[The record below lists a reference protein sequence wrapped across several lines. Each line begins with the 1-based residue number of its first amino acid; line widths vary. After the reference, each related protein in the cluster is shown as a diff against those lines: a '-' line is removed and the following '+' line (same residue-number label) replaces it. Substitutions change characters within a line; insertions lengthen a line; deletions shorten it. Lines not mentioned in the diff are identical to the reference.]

1 MTLAKVIVDIST
13 SAVDK
18 IFDYLIPPEMPLQVG
33 DRVNVPF
40 GNKIIEGYVIEIVS
54 ETDSKYKLKNILAR
68 LDAEPIITAEMLE
81 LMHYMRT
88 AFYLRYVDCLRLFL
102 PSKLRGG
109 KIKELTREYLTVNK
123 DIPIID
129 MLDAVGN
136 RAKSQKKLLENIGD
150 GDFLTN
156 LNADYGVSAVKA
168 LVDKGFLIK
177 TSERVMRKPFN
188 DVLSIQEKT
197 VELTEEQRQAVNIV
211 ENTDKRTILL
221 HGVTGSGKTEVYLTL
236 IDNAIKRGKTAIM
249 LVPEISLTPQMLR
262 IFRSRYGEGVALLHS
277 GLSAGERFDEWQRIY
292 SGDANVVLGARS
304 AIFSPLKNVG
314 IIILDEEH
322 DQSYISDSN
331 PRFNALDVAIWRGEY
346 NNAHVVLGSAT
357 PSLESYNNANS
368 GKYALASMTKRI
380 TDKGLPTISVVDM
393 AREIMDGNAGIFSRE
408 LKTDLVAEVKKG
420 NQVIIFLNRRGFAS
434 FQMCK
439 QCGYVAKCT
448 DCDIALTYHTEDKML
463 KCHYCGKRYKPLTHC
478 PNCGSEHIRYGKAG
492 TEKVVDEVKSLL
504 PDVKVL
510 RLDNDTTR
518 TKTAYHEIL
527 GAFRR
532 GEAQVLVGTQ
542 MVAKGHDFP
551 NVTLVG
557 ILDADMSLYYSSYMS
572 NERTFQ
578 LLTQVSGRAGRA
590 EKQGKVIVHTYTPNH
605 FIFKLIKQ
613 NNYKAFFDKE
623 VNTREISKFPP
634 FTTIVRILVRS
645 EDEMKTV
652 EQTKS
657 IFEGIKSLKQ
667 DYESEFVYCAAM
679 KAPVARIEKLYRY
692 QIIMRILRGK
702 QSEIIDSIYSIV
714 DKSRTNDI
722 SIFIELNPND
732 MR

>member
-1 MTLAKVIVDIST
+1 MTVAKVIVDIST

-18 IFDYLIPPEMPLQVG
+18 IFDYLIPPEMPLQIG

-40 GNKIIEGYVIEIVS
+40 GSKTIEGYVIDIVAQN
-54 ETDSKYKLKNILAR
+54 ESKYKLKYISAR
-68 LDAEPIITAEMLE
+68 LDAEPIITTEMLE

-109 KIKELTREYLTVNK
+109 KIKELTREFVSVNK
-123 DIPIID
+123 AIPID
-129 MLDAVGN
+129 EMLQSVGN
-136 RAKSQKKLLENIGD
+136 RAKSQKKLLENIGE

-156 LNADYGVSAVKA
+156 LNADYGASAVKS
-168 LVDKGFLIK
+168 LIEKGFLLK

-188 DVLSIQEKT
+188 DVKSESEKI
-197 VELTEEQRQAVNIV
+197 VELTEEQNKAVEII

-236 IDNAIKRGKTAIM
+236 IDHAIKQGKTAIM

-262 IFRSRYGEGVALLHS
+262 IFRSRYGESVALLHS

-322 DQSYISDSN
+322 DQSYVSDNN
-331 PRFNALDVAIWRGEY
+331 PRFNAIDVAIWRGDY
-346 NNAHVVLGSAT
+346 NGAHVVLGSAT
-357 PSLESYNNANS
+357 PSLESYNNAS
-368 GKYALASMTKRI
+368 KGKYALASMTKRI

-393 AREIMDGNAGIFSRE
+393 AREIMDGNSGIFSRE
-408 LKTDLVAEVKKG
+408 LKADLVSEINNG

-492 TEKVVDEVKSLL
+492 TEKVVDEVKKLL
-504 PDVKVL
+504 PNVKVL

-532 GEAQVLVGTQ
+532 GDAQVLVGTQ

-590 EKQGKVIVHTYTPNH
+590 EKQGKVIVQTYTPNH

-613 NNYKAFFDKE
+613 NNYKSFFDKE

-634 FTTIVRILVRS
+634 FTTIVRILIRS

-652 EQTKS
+652 EQTKK
-657 IFEGIKSLKQ
+657 IFEGIKALKQ
-667 DYESEFVYCAAM
+667 DFDNEFVYCAAM

-692 QIIMRILRGK
+692 QIIIRLLRDK
-702 QSEIIDSIYSIV
+702 QDVIIDAIYSIV
-714 DKSRTNDI
+714 DKSQSNDI
-722 SIFIELNPND
+722 SVFVELNPND

>member
-1 MTLAKVIVDIST
+1 MTVAKVIVDIST

-18 IFDYLIPPEMPLQVG
+18 IFDYLIPPDMPLQIG

-40 GNKIIEGYVIEIVS
+40 GSKTIEGYVIDIATQDE
-54 ETDSKYKLKNILAR
+54 SKYKLKYISAR
-68 LDAEPIITAEMLE
+68 LDAEPIITTEMLE
-81 LMHYMRT
+81 LMHFMRT

-109 KIKELTREYLTVNK
+109 KIKELTREFVSVNK
-123 DIPIID
+123 AIPID
-129 MLDAVGN
+129 EMLQSVGN
-136 RAKSQKKLLENIGD
+136 RAKSQKKLLENIGE

-156 LNADYGVSAVKA
+156 LNADYGASAVKS
-168 LVDKGFLIK
+168 LIEKGFLLK

-188 DVLSIQEKT
+188 DVKSESEKS
-197 VELTEEQRQAVNIV
+197 VELTEEQKKAVEII

-236 IDNAIKRGKTAIM
+236 IDHAVKQGKTAIM

-262 IFRSRYGEGVALLHS
+262 IFRSRYGESVALLHS

-322 DQSYISDSN
+322 DQSYVSDNN
-331 PRFNALDVAIWRGEY
+331 PRFNAIDVAIWRGDY
-346 NNAHVVLGSAT
+346 NGAHVVLGSAT
-357 PSLESYNNANS
+357 PSLESYNNAS
-368 GKYALASMTKRI
+368 KGKYALASMTKRI

-393 AREIMDGNAGIFSRE
+393 AREIMDGNSGTFSRE
-408 LKTDLVAEVKKG
+408 LKADLVSEINNG

-492 TEKVVDEVKSLL
+492 TEKVVDEVKKLL
-504 PDVKVL
+504 PNVKVL

-532 GEAQVLVGTQ
+532 GDAQVLVGTQ

-590 EKQGKVIVHTYTPNH
+590 EKQGKVIVQTYTPNH

-613 NNYKAFFDKE
+613 NNYKSFFDKE

-652 EQTKS
+652 EQTKK
-657 IFEGIKSLKQ
+657 IFEGIKALKQ
-667 DYESEFVYCAAM
+667 DFDNEFVYCAAM

-692 QIIMRILRGK
+692 QIIIRLLRDK
-702 QSEIIDSIYSIV
+702 QDVIIDAIYSIV
-714 DKSRTNDI
+714 DKSQSNDI
-722 SIFIELNPND
+722 SVFVELNPND

>member
-40 GNKIIEGYVIEIVS
+40 GNKIIEGYVIEIAD

-109 KIKELTREYLTVNK
+109 KIKELTREYLMLNK

-129 MLDAVGN
+129 MLEAVGN
-136 RAKSQKKLLENIGD
+136 RAKSQRKLLENIGD

-177 TSERVMRKPFN
+177 ISERVMRKPFN
-188 DVLSIQEKT
+188 DVLSTKEKT
-197 VELTEEQRQAVNIV
+197 VELTEEQKQAVNIV

-322 DQSYISDSN
+322 DQSYVSDSN

-408 LKTDLVAEVKKG
+408 LKTDIVAEVKKG

-532 GEAQVLVGTQ
+532 GEAHVLVGTQ

-590 EKQGKVIVHTYTPNH
+590 EKQGKVIVQTYTPNH

-613 NNYKAFFDKE
+613 NNYKMFFDKE

-645 EDEMKTV
+645 KDEMKTV

-657 IFEGIKSLKQ
+657 IYEGIKLLKQ
-667 DYESEFVYCAAM
+667 NYESEFVYCAAM

-722 SIFIELNPND
+722 SVFIELNPND

>member
-18 IFDYLIPPEMPLQVG
+18 IFDYLIPPDMPLQVG

-123 DIPIID
+123 DISILE

-136 RAKSQKKLLENIGD
+136 RAKSQRKLLENIGD

-188 DVLSIQEKT
+188 DVLSSQEKN

-262 IFRSRYGEGVALLHS
+262 IFRSRYCEGVALLHS

-322 DQSYISDSN
+322 DQSYVSDSN

-408 LKTDLVAEVKKG
+408 LKTDIVAEVKKG

-590 EKQGKVIVHTYTPNH
+590 EKQGKVIVQTYTPNH

-613 NNYKAFFDKE
+613 NNYKMFFDKE

-657 IFEGIKSLKQ
+657 IYEGIKLLKQ

-722 SIFIELNPND
+722 SVFIELNPND

>member
-1 MTLAKVIVDIST
+1 MTVAKVIVDIST

-18 IFDYLIPPEMPLQVG
+18 IFDYLIPPEMPLQIG

-40 GNKIIEGYVIEIVS
+40 GSKTIEGYVIDIVTQN
-54 ETDSKYKLKNILAR
+54 ESKYKLKYISAR
-68 LDAEPIITAEMLE
+68 LDAEPIITTEMLE

-109 KIKELTREYLTVNK
+109 KIKELTREFVSVNK
-123 DIPIID
+123 AIPIEE
-129 MLDAVGN
+129 MLQSVGN
-136 RAKSQKKLLENIGD
+136 RAKSQKKLLENIGE

-156 LNADYGVSAVKA
+156 LNADYGASAVKS
-168 LVDKGFLIK
+168 LIEKGFLIK

-188 DVLSIQEKT
+188 DVKSESEKT
-197 VELTEEQRQAVNIV
+197 VELTEEQNKAVEII
-211 ENTDKRTILL
+211 ENTDKRTVLL

-236 IDNAIKRGKTAIM
+236 IDHAIKQGKTAIM

-304 AIFSPLKNVG
+304 AIFSPLKNIG

-322 DQSYISDSN
+322 DQSYVSDNN
-331 PRFNALDVAIWRGEY
+331 PRFNAIDVAIWRGDH
-346 NNAHVVLGSAT
+346 NGAHVVLGSAT
-357 PSLESYNNANS
+357 PSLESYNNAS
-368 GKYALASMTKRI
+368 KGKYALASMTKRI

-408 LKTDLVAEVKKG
+408 LKADLVSEINNG

-492 TEKVVDEVKSLL
+492 TEKVVDEVKKLL
-504 PDVKVL
+504 PNVKVL

-532 GEAQVLVGTQ
+532 GDAQVLVGTQ

-590 EKQGKVIVHTYTPNH
+590 EKQGKVIVQTYTPNH

-613 NNYKAFFDKE
+613 NNYKSFFDKE

-652 EQTKS
+652 EQTKK
-657 IFEGIKSLKQ
+657 IFEGIKALKQ
-667 DYESEFVYCAAM
+667 DFDNEFVYCAAM

-692 QIIMRILRGK
+692 QIIIRLLRDK
-702 QSEIIDSIYSIV
+702 QDVIIDAIYSIV
-714 DKSRTNDI
+714 DKSQSNDI
-722 SIFIELNPND
+722 SVFVELNPND

>member
-1 MTLAKVIVDIST
+1 MTVAKVIVDIST

-18 IFDYLIPPEMPLQVG
+18 IFDYLIPPDMPLQIG

-40 GNKIIEGYVIEIVS
+40 GSKTIEGYVIDIVAQN
-54 ETDSKYKLKNILAR
+54 ESKYKLKYISAR
-68 LDAEPIITAEMLE
+68 LDAEPIITTEMLE

-109 KIKELTREYLTVNK
+109 KIKELTREFVSVNK
-123 DIPIID
+123 AIPID
-129 MLDAVGN
+129 EMLQSVGN
-136 RAKSQKKLLENIGD
+136 RAKSQKKLLENIGE

-156 LNADYGVSAVKA
+156 LNADYGASAVKS
-168 LVDKGFLIK
+168 LIEKGFLIK

-188 DVLSIQEKT
+188 DVKSESEKI
-197 VELTEEQRQAVNIV
+197 VELTEEQNKAVEII
-211 ENTDKRTILL
+211 ENTDKRAILL

-236 IDNAIKRGKTAIM
+236 IDHAIKQGKTAIM

-322 DQSYISDSN
+322 DQSYVSDNN
-331 PRFNALDVAIWRGEY
+331 PRFNAIDVAIWRGDY
-346 NNAHVVLGSAT
+346 NGAHVVLGSAT
-357 PSLESYNNANS
+357 PSLESYNNAS
-368 GKYALASMTKRI
+368 KGKYALASMTKRI

-408 LKTDLVAEVKKG
+408 LKADLVSEINNG

-492 TEKVVDEVKSLL
+492 TEKVVDEVKKLL
-504 PDVKVL
+504 PNVKVL

-590 EKQGKVIVHTYTPNH
+590 EKQGKVIVQTYTPNH

-613 NNYKAFFDKE
+613 NNYKSFFDKE

-634 FTTIVRILVRS
+634 FTTIVRILIRS

-652 EQTKS
+652 EQTKK
-657 IFEGIKSLKQ
+657 IFEGIKAVKQ
-667 DYESEFVYCAAM
+667 DFDNEFVYCAAM

-692 QIIMRILRGK
+692 QIIIRLLRDK
-702 QSEIIDSIYSIV
+702 QDVIIDAIYSIV
-714 DKSRTNDI
+714 DKSQSNDI
-722 SIFIELNPND
+722 SVFVELNPND

>member
-1 MTLAKVIVDIST
+1 MTIAKVIVDIST

-18 IFDYLIPPEMPLQVG
+18 IFDYLIPPEMPLLIG

-40 GNKIIEGYVIEIVS
+40 GSKTIEGYVIDIVAQN
-54 ETDSKYKLKNILAR
+54 ESKYQLKYISER
-68 LDAEPIITAEMLE
+68 LDAEPIITTEMLE

-109 KIKELTREYLTVNK
+109 KIKELTREYLSVNK
-123 DIPIID
+123 AIPIEE
-129 MLDAVGN
+129 MLQSVGN
-136 RAKSQKKLLENIGD
+136 RAKSQKKLLENIGE

-156 LNADYGVSAVKA
+156 LNADYGTSAVKS
-168 LVDKGFLIK
+168 LVEKGFLIK

-188 DVLSIQEKT
+188 DVKSVSEKV
-197 VELTEEQRQAVNIV
+197 VELTEEQKKAVEII
-211 ENTDKRTILL
+211 ENTDKRTVLL

-236 IDNAIKRGKTAIM
+236 IDHAIKQGKTAIM

-314 IIILDEEH
+314 TIILDEEH
-322 DQSYISDSN
+322 DQSYVSDSN
-331 PRFNALDVAIWRGEY
+331 PRFNAIDVAIWRGEY
-346 NNAHVVLGSAT
+346 NGAHVVLGSAT
-357 PSLESYNNANS
+357 PSLESYNNAS
-368 GKYALASMTKRI
+368 KGKYALASMTKRI

-393 AREIMDGNAGIFSRE
+393 AREIMDGNSGIFSRE
-408 LKTDLVAEVKKG
+408 LKADLVSEVKSG

-492 TEKVVDEVKSLL
+492 TEKVVDEVIKLL
-504 PDVKVL
+504 PNVKVL

-590 EKQGKVIVHTYTPNH
+590 EKQGKVIVQTFTPNH

-613 NNYKAFFDKE
+613 NNYKSFFDKE

-652 EQTKS
+652 EQTKK
-657 IFEGIKSLKQ
+657 IFEGIKALQ
-667 DYESEFVYCAAM
+667 QEYADEFVYCGAM

-692 QIIMRILRGK
+692 QIIIRLLRDK
-702 QSEIIDSIYSIV
+702 QNAIIDAVYSIV
-714 DKSRTNDI
+714 DKSQTNDT
-722 SIFIELNPND
+722 SVFVELNPND

>member
-1 MTLAKVIVDIST
+1 MTVAKVIVDIST

-18 IFDYLIPPEMPLQVG
+18 IFDYLIPPDMPLQIG

-40 GNKIIEGYVIEIVS
+40 GNKTIEGYVIDIASQDE
-54 ETDSKYKLKNILAR
+54 SKYKLKYISER
-68 LDAEPIITAEMLE
+68 LDAEPIIISEMLE

-109 KIKELTREYLTVNK
+109 KIKELTREYLSLNVT
-123 DIPIID
+123 IPIEE
-129 MLDAVGN
+129 MLQAVGN
-136 RAKSQKKLLENIGD
+136 RAKSQKKLLENIGE
-150 GDFLTN
+150 GEFLAN
-156 LNADYGVSAVKA
+156 LNADYGVSAVKS
-168 LVDKGFLIK
+168 LVEKGFLIK

-188 DVLSIQEKT
+188 DVRATQEKT
-197 VELTEEQRQAVNIV
+197 VELTEEQKKAVEII

-236 IDNAIKRGKTAIM
+236 IDHAIKQGKTAIM

-322 DQSYISDSN
+322 DQSYVSDSN
-331 PRFNALDVAIWRGEY
+331 PRFNAIDVAIWRGEY
-346 NNAHVVLGSAT
+346 NGAHVVLGSAT
-357 PSLESYNNANS
+357 PSLESYNNAS
-368 GKYALASMTKRI
+368 KGMYALASMTKRI
-380 TDKGLPTISVVDM
+380 TDKGLPDISVVDM
-393 AREIMDGNAGIFSRE
+393 AREIMDGNSGIFSRE
-408 LKTDLVAEVKKG
+408 LKNDIVSEVENG

-492 TEKVVDEVKSLL
+492 TEKVVDEVKKLL
-504 PDVKVL
+504 PNVKVL

-590 EKQGKVIVHTYTPNH
+590 EKQGKVIVQTFTPNH

-613 NNYKAFFDKE
+613 NNYKSFFDKE

-652 EQTKS
+652 EQTKK
-657 IFEGIKSLKQ
+657 IFEGIKALQHEFADK
-667 DYESEFVYCAAM
+667 FVYCGAM

-692 QIIMRILRGK
+692 QIIIRLLREK
-702 QSEIIDSIYSIV
+702 QDTIIDEVYSIV
-714 DKSRTNDI
+714 DKSQSNDI
-722 SIFIELNPND
+722 SVFIELNPND

>member
-1 MTLAKVIVDIST
+1 MTVAKVIVDIST

-18 IFDYLIPPEMPLQVG
+18 IFDYLIPPDMPLQIG

-40 GNKIIEGYVIEIVS
+40 GSKTIEGYVIDIVAQN
-54 ETDSKYKLKNILAR
+54 ESKYKLKYISAR
-68 LDAEPIITAEMLE
+68 LDAEPIITTEMLE

-109 KIKELTREYLTVNK
+109 KIKELTREFVSVNK
-123 DIPIID
+123 AIPID
-129 MLDAVGN
+129 EMLQSIGN
-136 RAKSQKKLLENIGD
+136 RAKSQKKLLENIGE

-156 LNADYGVSAVKA
+156 LNADYGASAVKS
-168 LVDKGFLIK
+168 LIEKGFLIK

-188 DVLSIQEKT
+188 DVKSESEKS
-197 VELTEEQRQAVNIV
+197 VELTEEQKKAVEII

-236 IDNAIKRGKTAIM
+236 IDHAVKQGKTAIM

-262 IFRSRYGEGVALLHS
+262 IFRSRYGESVALLHS

-292 SGDANVVLGARS
+292 SSDANVVLGARS

-322 DQSYISDSN
+322 DQSYVSDNN
-331 PRFNALDVAIWRGEY
+331 PRFNAIDVAIWRGDY
-346 NNAHVVLGSAT
+346 NGAHVVLGSAT
-357 PSLESYNNANS
+357 PSLESYNNAS
-368 GKYALASMTKRI
+368 KGKYALASMTKRI

-393 AREIMDGNAGIFSRE
+393 AREIMDGNSGTFSRE
-408 LKTDLVAEVKKG
+408 LKADLVSEINNG

-492 TEKVVDEVKSLL
+492 TEKVVDEVKKLL
-504 PDVKVL
+504 PNVKVL

-590 EKQGKVIVHTYTPNH
+590 EKQGKVIVQTYTPNH

-613 NNYKAFFDKE
+613 NNYKSFFDKE

-652 EQTKS
+652 EQTKK
-657 IFEGIKSLKQ
+657 IFEGIKALKQ
-667 DYESEFVYCAAM
+667 DFDNEFVYCAAM

-692 QIIMRILRGK
+692 QIIIRLLRDK
-702 QSEIIDSIYSIV
+702 QDVIIDAIYSIV
-714 DKSRTNDI
+714 DKSQSNDI
-722 SIFIELNPND
+722 SVFVELNPND

>member
-1 MTLAKVIVDIST
+1 MTVAKVIVDIST

-18 IFDYLIPPEMPLQVG
+18 IFDYLIPPDMPLQIG
-33 DRVNVPF
+33 DRVYVPF
-40 GNKIIEGYVIEIVS
+40 GSKTIEGYVIDIVTQN
-54 ETDSKYKLKNILAR
+54 ESKYKLKYISAR
-68 LDAEPIITAEMLE
+68 LDAEPIITTEMLE

-109 KIKELTREYLTVNK
+109 KIKELTREFVSVNK
-123 DIPIID
+123 AIPIEE
-129 MLDAVGN
+129 MLQSVGN
-136 RAKSQKKLLENIGD
+136 RAKSQKKLLENIGE

-156 LNADYGVSAVKA
+156 LNADYGASAVKS
-168 LVDKGFLIK
+168 LIEKGFLLK

-188 DVLSIQEKT
+188 DVKSESEKT
-197 VELTEEQRQAVNIV
+197 VELTEEQKKAVEII
-211 ENTDKRTILL
+211 ENTDKRTVLL

-236 IDNAIKRGKTAIM
+236 IDHAIKQGKTAIM

-304 AIFSPLKNVG
+304 AIFSPLKNIG

-322 DQSYISDSN
+322 DQSYVSDNN
-331 PRFNALDVAIWRGEY
+331 PRFNAIDVAIWRGDY
-346 NNAHVVLGSAT
+346 NDAHVVLGSAT
-357 PSLESYNNANS
+357 PSLESYNNAS
-368 GKYALASMTKRI
+368 KGKYALASMTKRI

-393 AREIMDGNAGIFSRE
+393 AREIMDGNSGTFSRE
-408 LKTDLVAEVKKG
+408 LKADLVSEINNG

-492 TEKVVDEVKSLL
+492 TEKVVDEVKNLL
-504 PDVKVL
+504 PNVKVL

-532 GEAQVLVGTQ
+532 GDAQVLVGTQ

-590 EKQGKVIVHTYTPNH
+590 EKQGKVIVQTYTPNH

-613 NNYKAFFDKE
+613 NNYKSFFDKE

-652 EQTKS
+652 EQTKK
-657 IFEGIKSLKQ
+657 IFEGIKALKQ
-667 DYESEFVYCAAM
+667 DFDNEFVYCAAM

-692 QIIMRILRGK
+692 QIIIRLLRDK
-702 QSEIIDSIYSIV
+702 QDVIIDAIYSIV
-714 DKSRTNDI
+714 DKSQSNDI
-722 SIFIELNPND
+722 SVFVELNPND

>member
-1 MTLAKVIVDIST
+1 MTVAKVIVDIST

-18 IFDYLIPPEMPLQVG
+18 IFDYLIPPEMPLQIG

-40 GNKIIEGYVIEIVS
+40 GSKTIEGYVIDIVTQN
-54 ETDSKYKLKNILAR
+54 ESKYKLKYISAR
-68 LDAEPIITAEMLE
+68 LDAEPIITTEMLE

-109 KIKELTREYLTVNK
+109 KIKELTREFVSVNK
-123 DIPIID
+123 AIPIEE
-129 MLDAVGN
+129 MLQSVGN
-136 RAKSQKKLLENIGD
+136 RAKSQKKLLENIGE

-156 LNADYGVSAVKA
+156 LNADYGASAVKS
-168 LVDKGFLIK
+168 LIEKGFLIK

-188 DVLSIQEKT
+188 DVKSESEKT
-197 VELTEEQRQAVNIV
+197 VELTEEQKKAVEII
-211 ENTDKRTILL
+211 ENTDKRTVLL

-236 IDNAIKRGKTAIM
+236 IDHAIKQGKTAIM

-304 AIFSPLKNVG
+304 AIFSPLKNIG

-322 DQSYISDSN
+322 DQSYVSDNN
-331 PRFNALDVAIWRGEY
+331 PRFNAIDVAIWRGDH
-346 NNAHVVLGSAT
+346 NDAHVVLGSAT
-357 PSLESYNNANS
+357 PSLESYNNAS
-368 GKYALASMTKRI
+368 KGKYALASMTKRI

-408 LKTDLVAEVKKG
+408 LKADLVSEINNG

-492 TEKVVDEVKSLL
+492 TEKVVDEVKKLL
-504 PDVKVL
+504 PNVKVL

-532 GEAQVLVGTQ
+532 GDAQVLVGTQ

-590 EKQGKVIVHTYTPNH
+590 EKQGKVIVQTYTPNH

-613 NNYKAFFDKE
+613 NNYKSFFDKE

-652 EQTKS
+652 EQTKK
-657 IFEGIKSLKQ
+657 IFEGIKALKQ
-667 DYESEFVYCAAM
+667 DFDNEFVYCAAM

-692 QIIMRILRGK
+692 QIIIRLLRDK
-702 QSEIIDSIYSIV
+702 QDVIIDAIYSIV
-714 DKSRTNDI
+714 DKSQSNDI
-722 SIFIELNPND
+722 SVFVELNPND

>member
-1 MTLAKVIVDIST
+1 MTVAKVIVDIST

-18 IFDYLIPPEMPLQVG
+18 IFDYLIPHDMPLQIG

-40 GNKIIEGYVIEIVS
+40 GSKIIEGYVIDIATQDE
-54 ETDSKYKLKNILAR
+54 SKYKLKYISAR
-68 LDAEPIITAEMLE
+68 LDAEPIITTEMLE

-109 KIKELTREYLTVNK
+109 KIKELTREFVSVNK
-123 DIPIID
+123 AIPID
-129 MLDAVGN
+129 EMLQSVGN

-156 LNADYGVSAVKA
+156 LNADYGASAVKS
-168 LVDKGFLIK
+168 LIEKGFLLK

-188 DVLSIQEKT
+188 DIKSESEKS
-197 VELTEEQRQAVNIV
+197 VELTEEQKKAVEII

-236 IDNAIKRGKTAIM
+236 IDHAVKQGKTAIM

-262 IFRSRYGEGVALLHS
+262 IFRSRYGESVALLHS

-322 DQSYISDSN
+322 DQSYVSDNN
-331 PRFNALDVAIWRGEY
+331 PRFNAIDVAIWRGEY
-346 NNAHVVLGSAT
+346 NGAHVVLGSAT
-357 PSLESYNNANS
+357 PSLESYNNAS
-368 GKYALASMTKRI
+368 KGKYALASMTKRI

-393 AREIMDGNAGIFSRE
+393 AREIMDGNSGTFSRE
-408 LKTDLVAEVKKG
+408 LKADLVSEINNG

-492 TEKVVDEVKSLL
+492 TEKVVDEVKKLL
-504 PDVKVL
+504 PNVKVL

-532 GEAQVLVGTQ
+532 GDAQVLVGTQ

-590 EKQGKVIVHTYTPNH
+590 EKQGKVIVQTYTPNH

-613 NNYKAFFDKE
+613 NNYKSFFDKE

-652 EQTKS
+652 EQTKK
-657 IFEGIKSLKQ
+657 IFEGIKALKQ
-667 DYESEFVYCAAM
+667 DFDNEFVYCAAM

-692 QIIMRILRGK
+692 QIIIRLLRDK
-702 QSEIIDSIYSIV
+702 QDVIIDAIYSIV
-714 DKSRTNDI
+714 DKSQSNDI
-722 SIFIELNPND
+722 SVFVELNPND

>member
-1 MTLAKVIVDIST
+1 MTVAKVIVDIST

-18 IFDYLIPPEMPLQVG
+18 IFDYLIPPDMPLQLG

-40 GNKIIEGYVIEIVS
+40 GNKIIEGYVIGIAS
-54 ETDSKYKLKNILAR
+54 EDESKYKLKNIIAR

-123 DIPIID
+123 AIPIAE

-150 GDFLTN
+150 GDFLAN
-156 LNADYGVSAVKA
+156 LNADYGASAVKA

-188 DVLSIQEKT
+188 DVLSTQVNT
-197 VELTEEQRQAVNIV
+197 VELTEEQRQAVDII

-236 IDNAIKRGKTAIM
+236 IDNAIRRGKTAIM

-357 PSLESYNNANS
+357 PSLESYNNANK

-408 LKTDLVAEVKKG
+408 LKTDLVNEVKKG

-492 TEKVVDEVKSLL
+492 TEKVVDEVKKLL

-532 GEAQVLVGTQ
+532 GDAQVLVGTQ

-590 EKQGKVIVHTYTPNH
+590 EKQGKVIVQTYTPNH

-613 NNYKAFFDKE
+613 NNYKMFFDKE

-652 EQTKS
+652 EQTKA

-667 DYESEFVYCAAM
+667 EYESEFVNCAAM

-692 QIIMRILRGK
+692 QIIMRILRDK
-702 QSEIIDSIYSIV
+702 QGEIIDSIYSIV
-714 DKSRTNDI
+714 DKVRANEI
-722 SIFIELNPND
+722 SVFIELNPND

>member
-40 GNKIIEGYVIEIVS
+40 GNKIIEGYVIEIAD

-68 LDAEPIITAEMLE
+68 LDAEPIITTEMLE

-123 DIPIID
+123 DISILE

-136 RAKSQKKLLENIGD
+136 RAKSQRKLLENIGD

-188 DVLSIQEKT
+188 DVLSTKEKT
-197 VELTEEQRQAVNIV
+197 VELTEEQNQAVNIV

-322 DQSYISDSN
+322 DQSYVSDSN

-408 LKTDLVAEVKKG
+408 LKTDIVAEVKKG

-532 GEAQVLVGTQ
+532 GEAHVLVGTQ

-590 EKQGKVIVHTYTPNH
+590 EKQGKVIVQTYTPNH

>member
-1 MTLAKVIVDIST
+1 MTVAKVIVDIST

-18 IFDYLIPPEMPLQVG
+18 IFDYLIPPDMPLQVG

-40 GNKIIEGYVIEIVS
+40 GNKIIEGYVIEIAS
-54 ETDSKYKLKNILAR
+54 QIDSKYKLKNILAR

-123 DIPIID
+123 DIPITD

-188 DVLSIQEKT
+188 NVLASKEKI
-197 VELTEEQRQAVNIV
+197 VELTEEQRQAVDII

-236 IDNAIKRGKTAIM
+236 IDNAIMRGKTAIM

-322 DQSYISDSN
+322 DQSYVSDSN

-408 LKTDLVAEVKKG
+408 LKTDIVTEVKKG
-420 NQVIIFLNRRGFAS
+420 NQVIIFLNRRGYAS

-590 EKQGKVIVHTYTPNH
+590 EKQGKVIVQTYTPNH

-613 NNYKAFFDKE
+613 NNYKVFFGKE

-652 EQTKS
+652 GQTKS
-657 IFEGIKSLKQ
+657 IFQGIKSLKQ

-692 QIIMRILRGK
+692 QIIMRILRDK

-714 DKSRTNDI
+714 DNSRTNDT
-722 SIFIELNPND
+722 SVFIELNPND

>member
-1 MTLAKVIVDIST
+1 MTVAKVIVDIST

-18 IFDYLIPPEMPLQVG
+18 IFDYLIPPDMPLQIG

-40 GNKIIEGYVIEIVS
+40 GSKTIEGYVIDIVTQN
-54 ETDSKYKLKNILAR
+54 ESKYKLKYISAR
-68 LDAEPIITAEMLE
+68 LDAEPIITTEMLE

-109 KIKELTREYLTVNK
+109 KIKELTREFVSVNK
-123 DIPIID
+123 AIPID
-129 MLDAVGN
+129 EMLQSVGN
-136 RAKSQKKLLENIGD
+136 RAKSQKKLLENIGE

-156 LNADYGVSAVKA
+156 LNADYGASAVKS
-168 LVDKGFLIK
+168 LIEKGFLIK

-188 DVLSIQEKT
+188 DVKSESEKT
-197 VELTEEQRQAVNIV
+197 VELTEEQNKAVEII
-211 ENTDKRTILL
+211 ENTDKRTVLL

-236 IDNAIKRGKTAIM
+236 IDHAIKQGKTAIM

-262 IFRSRYGEGVALLHS
+262 IFRSRYGESVALLHS

-322 DQSYISDSN
+322 DQSYVSDNN
-331 PRFNALDVAIWRGEY
+331 PRFNAIDVAIWRGDY
-346 NNAHVVLGSAT
+346 NGAHVVLGSAT
-357 PSLESYNNANS
+357 PSLESYNNAS
-368 GKYALASMTKRI
+368 KGKYALASMTKRI

-393 AREIMDGNAGIFSRE
+393 AREIMDGNSGIFSRE
-408 LKTDLVAEVKKG
+408 LKADLVSEINNG

-492 TEKVVDEVKSLL
+492 TEKVVDEVKKLL
-504 PDVKVL
+504 PNVKVL

-532 GEAQVLVGTQ
+532 GDAQVLVGTQ

-590 EKQGKVIVHTYTPNH
+590 EKQGKVIVQTYTPNH

-613 NNYKAFFDKE
+613 NNYKSFFDKE

-652 EQTKS
+652 EQTKK
-657 IFEGIKSLKQ
+657 IFEGIKALKQ
-667 DYESEFVYCAAM
+667 DFDNEFVYCAAM

-692 QIIMRILRGK
+692 QIIIRLLRDK
-702 QSEIIDSIYSIV
+702 QDVIIDAIYSIV
-714 DKSRTNDI
+714 DKSQSNDI
-722 SIFIELNPND
+722 SVFVELNPND

>member
-1 MTLAKVIVDIST
+1 MTIAKVIVDIST

-18 IFDYLIPPEMPLQVG
+18 IFDYLIPPDMPLLIG

-40 GNKIIEGYVIEIVS
+40 GNKTIEGYVIDIVAQN
-54 ETDSKYKLKNILAR
+54 ESKYQLKYISER
-68 LDAEPIITAEMLE
+68 LDAEPIITTEMLE

-109 KIKELTREYLTVNK
+109 KIKELTREYLSVTK
-123 DIPIID
+123 AIPIEE
-129 MLDAVGN
+129 MLQSVGN
-136 RAKSQKKLLENIGD
+136 RAKSQKKLLENIGE

-156 LNADYGVSAVKA
+156 LNADYGTSAVKS
-168 LVDKGFLIK
+168 LVEKGFLIK

-188 DVLSIQEKT
+188 DVKSVSEKV
-197 VELTEEQRQAVNIV
+197 VELTEEQKKAVEII
-211 ENTDKRTILL
+211 ENTDKRTVLL

-236 IDNAIKRGKTAIM
+236 IDHAIKQGKTAIM

-322 DQSYISDSN
+322 DQSYVSDSN
-331 PRFNALDVAIWRGEY
+331 PRFNAIDVAIWRGEY
-346 NNAHVVLGSAT
+346 NGAHVVLGSAT
-357 PSLESYNNANS
+357 PSLESYNNAS
-368 GKYALASMTKRI
+368 KGKYALASMTKRI

-393 AREIMDGNAGIFSRE
+393 AREIMDGNSGIFSRE
-408 LKTDLVAEVKKG
+408 LKADLVSEVKSG

-492 TEKVVDEVKSLL
+492 TEKVVDEVIKLL
-504 PDVKVL
+504 PNVKVL

-590 EKQGKVIVHTYTPNH
+590 EKQGKVIVQTFTPNH
-605 FIFKLIKQ
+605 FIFSLIKQ
-613 NNYKAFFDKE
+613 NNYKSFFDKE

-652 EQTKS
+652 EQTKK
-657 IFEGIKSLKQ
+657 IFEGIKALKQ
-667 DYESEFVYCAAM
+667 DFDNEFVYCAAM

-692 QIIMRILRGK
+692 QIIIRLLRDK
-702 QSEIIDSIYSIV
+702 QDVIIDAIYSIV
-714 DKSRTNDI
+714 DNSQSNDT
-722 SIFIELNPND
+722 SVFVELNPND

>member
-18 IFDYLIPPEMPLQVG
+18 IFDYLIPPDMPLQVG

-123 DIPIID
+123 DISILE

-136 RAKSQKKLLENIGD
+136 RAKSQRKLLENIGD

-188 DVLSIQEKT
+188 DVLSTKEKT
-197 VELTEEQRQAVNIV
+197 VELTEEQNQAVNIV

-322 DQSYISDSN
+322 DQSYVSDSN

-368 GKYALASMTKRI
+368 GKYALVSMTKRI

-408 LKTDLVAEVKKG
+408 LKTDIVAEVKKG

-590 EKQGKVIVHTYTPNH
+590 EKQGKVIVQTYTPNH

-613 NNYKAFFDKE
+613 NNYKMFFDKE

-657 IFEGIKSLKQ
+657 IFEGIKSLKK

-702 QSEIIDSIYSIV
+702 QREIIDSIYSIV

-722 SIFIELNPND
+722 SVFIELNPND

>member
-1 MTLAKVIVDIST
+1 MTVAKVIVDIST

-18 IFDYLIPPEMPLQVG
+18 IFDYLIPPDMPLQVG

-40 GNKIIEGYVIEIVS
+40 GNKIIEGYVIEIAS
-54 ETDSKYKLKNILAR
+54 QIDSKYKLKNILAR
-68 LDAEPIITAEMLE
+68 LDAEPIITTEMLE

-123 DIPIID
+123 DIPITD

-188 DVLSIQEKT
+188 NVLASKEKI
-197 VELTEEQRQAVNIV
+197 VELTEEQRQAVDII

-322 DQSYISDSN
+322 DQSYVSDSN

-408 LKTDLVAEVKKG
+408 LKTDIVTEIKKG
-420 NQVIIFLNRRGFAS
+420 NQVIIFLNRRGYAS

-590 EKQGKVIVHTYTPNH
+590 EKQGKVIVQTYTPNH

-613 NNYKAFFDKE
+613 NNYKVFFEKE

-652 EQTKS
+652 GQTKS
-657 IFEGIKSLKQ
+657 IFQGIKSLKQ

-692 QIIMRILRGK
+692 QIIMRILRDK

-714 DKSRTNDI
+714 DNSRTNDT
-722 SIFIELNPND
+722 SVFIELNPND

>member
-1 MTLAKVIVDIST
+1 MTIAKVIVDIST

-18 IFDYLIPPEMPLQVG
+18 IFDYLIPPEVPLLIG

-40 GNKIIEGYVIEIVS
+40 GNKTIEGYVIDIVAQN
-54 ETDSKYKLKNILAR
+54 ESKYQLKYISER
-68 LDAEPIITAEMLE
+68 LDAEPIITTEMLE

-109 KIKELTREYLTVNK
+109 KIKELTREYLSVNK
-123 DIPIID
+123 AIPIEE
-129 MLDAVGN
+129 MLQSIGN
-136 RAKSQKKLLENIGD
+136 RAKSQKKLLENIGE

-156 LNADYGVSAVKA
+156 LNADYGTSAVKS
-168 LVDKGFLIK
+168 LVEKGFLIK

-188 DVLSIQEKT
+188 DVKSVSEKV
-197 VELTEEQRQAVNIV
+197 VELTEEQKKAVEII
-211 ENTDKRTILL
+211 ENTDKRTVLL

-236 IDNAIKRGKTAIM
+236 IDHAIKQGKTAIM

-322 DQSYISDSN
+322 DQSYVSDSN
-331 PRFNALDVAIWRGEY
+331 PRFNAIDVAIWRGEY
-346 NNAHVVLGSAT
+346 NGAHVVLGSAT
-357 PSLESYNNANS
+357 PSLESYNNAS
-368 GKYALASMTKRI
+368 KGKYALASMTKRI

-393 AREIMDGNAGIFSRE
+393 AREIMDGNSGIFSRE
-408 LKTDLVAEVKKG
+408 LKADLVSEVKSG

-492 TEKVVDEVKSLL
+492 TEKVVDEVIKLL
-504 PDVKVL
+504 PNVKVL

-590 EKQGKVIVHTYTPNH
+590 EKQGKVIVQTFTPNH
-605 FIFKLIKQ
+605 FIFSLIKQ
-613 NNYKAFFDKE
+613 NNYKSFFDKE

-652 EQTKS
+652 EQTKK
-657 IFEGIKSLKQ
+657 IFEGIKALQ
-667 DYESEFVYCAAM
+667 QEYADEFVYCGAM

-692 QIIMRILRGK
+692 QIIIRLLRDK
-702 QSEIIDSIYSIV
+702 QDVIIDAIYSIV
-714 DKSRTNDI
+714 DNSQSNDT
-722 SIFIELNPND
+722 SVFVELNPND

>member
-1 MTLAKVIVDIST
+1 MTVAKVIVDIST

-18 IFDYLIPPEMPLQVG
+18 IFDYLIPPDMPLQVG

-40 GNKIIEGYVIEIVS
+40 GNKIIEGYVIEIASQV
-54 ETDSKYKLKNILAR
+54 DSKYKLKNILAR
-68 LDAEPIITAEMLE
+68 LDAEPIITTEMLE

-123 DIPIID
+123 DIPITD

-136 RAKSQKKLLENIGD
+136 RAKSQKKLLENISD

-188 DVLSIQEKT
+188 DVLSIQEKN
-197 VELTEEQRQAVNIV
+197 VELTEEQRQAVDIV

-262 IFRSRYGEGVALLHS
+262 IFRSRYGDGVALLHS

-322 DQSYISDSN
+322 DQSYVSDSN

-408 LKTDLVAEVKKG
+408 LKTDIVTEVKKG
-420 NQVIIFLNRRGFAS
+420 NQVIIFLNRRGYAS

-590 EKQGKVIVHTYTPNH
+590 EKQGKVIVQTYTPNH

-613 NNYKAFFDKE
+613 NNYKMFFDKE

-722 SIFIELNPND
+722 SVFIELNPND

>member
-18 IFDYLIPPEMPLQVG
+18 IFDYLIPPDMPLQVG

-40 GNKIIEGYVIEIVS
+40 GNKIIEGYVIEIVY

-123 DIPIID
+123 DISILE

-136 RAKSQKKLLENIGD
+136 RAKSQRKLLENIGD

-188 DVLSIQEKT
+188 DVLSTKEKT
-197 VELTEEQRQAVNIV
+197 VELTEEQNQAVNIV

-322 DQSYISDSN
+322 DQSYVSDSN

-408 LKTDLVAEVKKG
+408 LKTDIVAEVKKG

-439 QCGYVAKCT
+439 QCGYVAKCS

-590 EKQGKVIVHTYTPNH
+590 EKQGKVIVQTYTPNH

-613 NNYKAFFDKE
+613 NNYKMFFDKE

-657 IFEGIKSLKQ
+657 IYEGIKLLKQ

-679 KAPVARIEKLYRY
+679 KAPVARIEKQYRY

-722 SIFIELNPND
+722 SVFIELNPND

>member
-1 MTLAKVIVDIST
+1 MTVAKVIVDIST

-18 IFDYLIPPEMPLQVG
+18 IFDYLIPHDMPLQIG

-40 GNKIIEGYVIEIVS
+40 GSKIIEGYVIDIATQDE
-54 ETDSKYKLKNILAR
+54 SKYKLKYISAR
-68 LDAEPIITAEMLE
+68 LDAEPIITTEMLE

-109 KIKELTREYLTVNK
+109 KIKELTREFVLVNK
-123 DIPIID
+123 AIPID
-129 MLDAVGN
+129 EMLQSVGN

-156 LNADYGVSAVKA
+156 LNADYGASAVKS
-168 LVDKGFLIK
+168 LIEKGFLLK

-188 DVLSIQEKT
+188 DVKSESEKS
-197 VELTEEQRQAVNIV
+197 VELTEEQKKAVEII

-236 IDNAIKRGKTAIM
+236 IDHAVKQGKTAIM

-262 IFRSRYGEGVALLHS
+262 IFRSRYGESVALLHS

-322 DQSYISDSN
+322 DQSYVSDNN
-331 PRFNALDVAIWRGEY
+331 PRFNAIDVAIWRGDY
-346 NNAHVVLGSAT
+346 NGAHVVLGSAT
-357 PSLESYNNANS
+357 PSLESYNNAS
-368 GKYALASMTKRI
+368 KGKYALASMTKRI
-380 TDKGLPTISVVDM
+380 TDKGLPNISVVDM
-393 AREIMDGNAGIFSRE
+393 AREIMDGNSGTFSRE
-408 LKTDLVAEVKKG
+408 LKADLVSEINNG

-492 TEKVVDEVKSLL
+492 TEKVVDEVKKLL
-504 PDVKVL
+504 PNVKVL

-532 GEAQVLVGTQ
+532 GDAQVLVGTQ

-590 EKQGKVIVHTYTPNH
+590 EKQGKVIVQTYTPNH

-613 NNYKAFFDKE
+613 NNYKSFFDKE

-652 EQTKS
+652 EQTKK
-657 IFEGIKSLKQ
+657 IFEGIKALKQ
-667 DYESEFVYCAAM
+667 DFDNEFVYCAAM

-692 QIIMRILRGK
+692 QIIIRLLRDK
-702 QSEIIDSIYSIV
+702 QDVIIDAIYSIV
-714 DKSRTNDI
+714 DKSQSNDI
-722 SIFIELNPND
+722 SVFVELNPND

>member
-1 MTLAKVIVDIST
+1 MTIAKVIVDIST

-18 IFDYLIPPEMPLQVG
+18 IFDYLIPPEMTLLIG

-40 GNKIIEGYVIEIVS
+40 GNKTIEGYVIDIVAQN
-54 ETDSKYKLKNILAR
+54 ESKYQLKYISER
-68 LDAEPIITAEMLE
+68 LDAEPIITTEMLE

-109 KIKELTREYLTVNK
+109 KIKELTREYLSVNK
-123 DIPIID
+123 AIPIEE
-129 MLDAVGN
+129 MLQSIGN
-136 RAKSQKKLLENIGD
+136 RAKSQKKLLENIGE

-156 LNADYGVSAVKA
+156 LNADYGTSAVKS
-168 LVDKGFLIK
+168 LVEKGFLIK

-188 DVLSIQEKT
+188 DVKSVSEKV
-197 VELTEEQRQAVNIV
+197 VELTEEQKKAVEII
-211 ENTDKRTILL
+211 ENTDKRTVLL

-236 IDNAIKRGKTAIM
+236 IDHAIKQGKTAIM

-322 DQSYISDSN
+322 DQSYVSDSN
-331 PRFNALDVAIWRGEY
+331 PRFNAIDVAIWRGEY
-346 NNAHVVLGSAT
+346 NGAHVVLGSAT
-357 PSLESYNNANS
+357 PSLESYNNAS
-368 GKYALASMTKRI
+368 KGKYALASMTKRI

-393 AREIMDGNAGIFSRE
+393 AREIMDGNSGIFSRE
-408 LKTDLVAEVKKG
+408 LKADLVSEVKSG

-492 TEKVVDEVKSLL
+492 TEKVVDEVKKLL
-504 PDVKVL
+504 PNVKVL

-590 EKQGKVIVHTYTPNH
+590 EKQGKVIVQTFTPNH
-605 FIFKLIKQ
+605 FIFSLIKQ
-613 NNYKAFFDKE
+613 NNYKSFFDKE

-652 EQTKS
+652 EQTKK
-657 IFEGIKSLKQ
+657 IFEGIKALQ
-667 DYESEFVYCAAM
+667 QEYADEFVYCGAM

-692 QIIMRILRGK
+692 QIIIRLLRDK
-702 QSEIIDSIYSIV
+702 QDVIIDAIYSIV
-714 DKSRTNDI
+714 DNSQSNDT
-722 SIFIELNPND
+722 SVFVELNPND

>member
-18 IFDYLIPPEMPLQVG
+18 IFDYLIPPDMPLQVG

-123 DIPIID
+123 DISILE

-136 RAKSQKKLLENIGD
+136 RAKSQRKLLENIGD

-188 DVLSIQEKT
+188 DVLSSQEKN

-322 DQSYISDSN
+322 DQSYVSDSN

-408 LKTDLVAEVKKG
+408 LKTDIVAEVKKG

-578 LLTQVSGRAGRA
+578 LLIQVSGRAGRA
-590 EKQGKVIVHTYTPNH
+590 EKQGKVIVQTYTPNH

-634 FTTIVRILVRS
+634 FTTIARILVRS

-657 IFEGIKSLKQ
+657 IYEGIKSLKQ

-722 SIFIELNPND
+722 SVFIELNPND

>member
-1 MTLAKVIVDIST
+1 MTVAKVIVDIST

-18 IFDYLIPPEMPLQVG
+18 IFDYLIPPDMPLQIG

-40 GNKIIEGYVIEIVS
+40 GSKIIEGYVIDIATQDE
-54 ETDSKYKLKNILAR
+54 SKYKLKYISAR
-68 LDAEPIITAEMLE
+68 LDAEPIITTEMLE

-109 KIKELTREYLTVNK
+109 RIKELTREFVSVNK
-123 DIPIID
+123 AIPID
-129 MLDAVGN
+129 EMLQSVGN

-156 LNADYGVSAVKA
+156 LNADYGASAVKS
-168 LVDKGFLIK
+168 LIEKGFLLK

-188 DVLSIQEKT
+188 DVKSESEKS
-197 VELTEEQRQAVNIV
+197 VELTEEQKKAVEII

-236 IDNAIKRGKTAIM
+236 IDHAVKQGKTAIM

-262 IFRSRYGEGVALLHS
+262 IFRSRYGESVALLHS

-322 DQSYISDSN
+322 DQSYVSDNN
-331 PRFNALDVAIWRGEY
+331 PRFNAIDVAIWRGEY
-346 NNAHVVLGSAT
+346 NGAHVVLGSAT
-357 PSLESYNNANS
+357 PSLESYNNAS
-368 GKYALASMTKRI
+368 KGKYALASMTKRI

-393 AREIMDGNAGIFSRE
+393 AREIMDGNSGTFSRE
-408 LKTDLVAEVKKG
+408 LKADLVSEINNG

-492 TEKVVDEVKSLL
+492 TEKVVDEVKKLL
-504 PDVKVL
+504 PNVKVL

-532 GEAQVLVGTQ
+532 GDAQVLVGTQ

-590 EKQGKVIVHTYTPNH
+590 EKQGKVIVQTYTPNH

-613 NNYKAFFDKE
+613 NNYKSFFDKE

-652 EQTKS
+652 EQTKK
-657 IFEGIKSLKQ
+657 IFEGIKALKQ
-667 DYESEFVYCAAM
+667 DFDNEFVYCAAM

-692 QIIMRILRGK
+692 QIIIRLLRDK
-702 QSEIIDSIYSIV
+702 QDVIIDAIYSIV
-714 DKSRTNDI
+714 DKSQSNDI
-722 SIFIELNPND
+722 SVFVELNPND

>member
-40 GNKIIEGYVIEIVS
+40 GNKIIEGYVIEIAD

-68 LDAEPIITAEMLE
+68 LDAEPIITTEMLE

-123 DIPIID
+123 DISILE

-136 RAKSQKKLLENIGD
+136 RAKSQRKLLENIGD

-188 DVLSIQEKT
+188 DVLSTKEKT
-197 VELTEEQRQAVNIV
+197 VELTEEQNQAVNIV

-322 DQSYISDSN
+322 DQSYVSDSN

-380 TDKGLPTISVVDM
+380 TDKGLPIISVVDM

-408 LKTDLVAEVKKG
+408 LKTDIVAEVKKG

-590 EKQGKVIVHTYTPNH
+590 EKQGKVIVQTYTPNH

>member
-18 IFDYLIPPEMPLQVG
+18 IFDYLIPPDMPLQVG

-123 DIPIID
+123 DISILE

-136 RAKSQKKLLENIGD
+136 RAKSQRKLLENIGD

-188 DVLSIQEKT
+188 DVLSTKEKT

-322 DQSYISDSN
+322 DQSYVSDSN

-393 AREIMDGNAGIFSRE
+393 AREIMDGNVGIFSRE
-408 LKTDLVAEVKKG
+408 LKTDIVAEVKKG

-590 EKQGKVIVHTYTPNH
+590 EKQGKVIVQTYTPNH

-634 FTTIVRILVRS
+634 FATIVRILVRS

-722 SIFIELNPND
+722 SVFIELNPND

>member
-136 RAKSQKKLLENIGD
+136 RAKSQRKLLENIGD

-188 DVLSIQEKT
+188 DVLSSQEKN

-322 DQSYISDSN
+322 DQSYVSDSN

-408 LKTDLVAEVKKG
+408 LKTDIVAEVKKG

-590 EKQGKVIVHTYTPNH
+590 EKQGKVIVQTYTPNH

>member
-1 MTLAKVIVDIST
+1 MTVAKVIVDIST

-18 IFDYLIPPEMPLQVG
+18 IFDYLIPPDMPLQLG

-40 GNKIIEGYVIEIVS
+40 GNKIIEGYVIGIAS
-54 ETDSKYKLKNILAR
+54 EDESKYKLKNIIAR

-123 DIPIID
+123 AIPIAE

-156 LNADYGVSAVKA
+156 LNADYGASAVKA

-188 DVLSIQEKT
+188 DVISTQVNT
-197 VELTEEQRQAVNIV
+197 VELTEEQRQAVDII

-236 IDNAIKRGKTAIM
+236 IDNAIRRGKTAIM

-277 GLSAGERFDEWQRIY
+277 GLSVGERFDEWQRIY

-322 DQSYISDSN
+322 DQSYVSDSN

-346 NNAHVVLGSAT
+346 NKAHVVLGSAT
-357 PSLESYNNANS
+357 PSLESYNNAS
-368 GKYALASMTKRI
+368 KGKYALASMTKRI

-408 LKTDLVAEVKKG
+408 LKTDIVAEVKKG

-492 TEKVVDEVKSLL
+492 TEKVVDEVKKLL
-504 PDVKVL
+504 PNVKVL

-532 GEAQVLVGTQ
+532 GDAQVLVGTQ

-557 ILDADMSLYYSSYMS
+557 VLDADMSLYYSSYMS

-590 EKQGKVIVHTYTPNH
+590 EKQGKVIVQTFTPNH

-613 NNYKAFFDKE
+613 NNYKMFFDKE

-652 EQTKS
+652 EQTKL

-667 DYESEFVYCAAM
+667 KYESEFVYCAAM

-692 QIIMRILRGK
+692 QIILRIMRDK
-702 QSEIIDSIYSIV
+702 QSEIIDSVYSIV
-714 DKSRTNDI
+714 DTSQTGDI
-722 SIFIELNPND
+722 SVFIELNPSD

>member
-1 MTLAKVIVDIST
+1 MTVAKVIVDIST

-18 IFDYLIPPEMPLQVG
+18 IFDYLIPPDMPLQIG

-40 GNKIIEGYVIEIVS
+40 GSKTIEGYVIDIATQNE
-54 ETDSKYKLKNILAR
+54 SKYQLKYISAR
-68 LDAEPIITAEMLE
+68 LDVEPIITTEMLE

-109 KIKELTREYLTVNK
+109 KIKELTREFVSINK
-123 DIPIID
+123 AIPIEE
-129 MLDAVGN
+129 MLQSVGN
-136 RAKSQKKLLENIGD
+136 RAKSQKKLLENIEE

-156 LNADYGVSAVKA
+156 LNADYGVSAVKS
-168 LVDKGFLIK
+168 LIEKGFLIK

-188 DVLSIQEKT
+188 DVKSTPVKS
-197 VELTEEQRQAVNIV
+197 VELTEEQKKAVEII
-211 ENTDKRTILL
+211 ENTDKRTVLL

-236 IDNAIKRGKTAIM
+236 IDHAIKQGKTAIM

-292 SGDANVVLGARS
+292 SGDASVVLGARS

-322 DQSYISDSN
+322 DQSYVSDSN
-331 PRFNALDVAIWRGEY
+331 PRFNAIDVAIWRGDY
-346 NNAHVVLGSAT
+346 NGAHVVLGSAT
-357 PSLESYNNANS
+357 PSLESYNNAS
-368 GKYALASMTKRI
+368 KGRYALASMTKRI

-393 AREIMDGNAGIFSRE
+393 AREIMDGNSGIFSRE
-408 LKTDLVAEVKKG
+408 LKDDLVSEIKNG

-492 TEKVVDEVKSLL
+492 TEKVVDEVKKLL
-504 PDVKVL
+504 PNVKVL

-532 GEAQVLVGTQ
+532 GDAQVLVGTQ

-590 EKQGKVIVHTYTPNH
+590 EKQGKVIVQTYTPNH

-613 NNYKAFFDKE
+613 NNYKSFFDKE

-652 EQTKS
+652 EQTKK
-657 IFEGIKSLKQ
+657 IFEGIKALKQ
-667 DYESEFVYCAAM
+667 DFDNEFVYCAAM

-692 QIIMRILRGK
+692 QIIIRLLRDK
-702 QSEIIDSIYSIV
+702 QDVIIDEIYSIV
-714 DKSRTNDI
+714 DKSQSNDI
-722 SIFIELNPND
+722 SVFVELNPND

>member
-1 MTLAKVIVDIST
+1 MTVAKVIVDIST

-18 IFDYLIPPEMPLQVG
+18 IFDYLIPPDMPLQIG

-40 GNKIIEGYVIEIVS
+40 GSKTIEGYVIDIVAQN
-54 ETDSKYKLKNILAR
+54 ESKYKLKYISAR
-68 LDAEPIITAEMLE
+68 LDAEPIITTEMLE

-109 KIKELTREYLTVNK
+109 KIKELTREFVSVNK
-123 DIPIID
+123 AIPID
-129 MLDAVGN
+129 EMLQSVGN
-136 RAKSQKKLLENIGD
+136 RAKSQKKLLENIGE

-156 LNADYGVSAVKA
+156 LNADYGASAVKS
-168 LVDKGFLIK
+168 LIEKGFLIK
-177 TSERVMRKPFN
+177 TSERVMRKPFD
-188 DVLSIQEKT
+188 DVKSESEKA
-197 VELTEEQRQAVNIV
+197 VELTEDQNKAVEVI
-211 ENTDKRTILL
+211 ENTDKRTVLL

-236 IDNAIKRGKTAIM
+236 IDHAIKQGKTAIM

-304 AIFSPLKNVG
+304 AIFSPLKNIG

-322 DQSYISDSN
+322 DQSYVSDNN
-331 PRFNALDVAIWRGEY
+331 PRFNAIDVAIWRGDY
-346 NNAHVVLGSAT
+346 NGAHVVLGSAT
-357 PSLESYNNANS
+357 PSLESYNNAS
-368 GKYALASMTKRI
+368 KGKYALASMTKRI

-393 AREIMDGNAGIFSRE
+393 AREIMDGNSGIFSRE
-408 LKTDLVAEVKKG
+408 LKADLVSEINNG

-492 TEKVVDEVKSLL
+492 TEKVVDEVKKLL
-504 PDVKVL
+504 PNVKVL

-532 GEAQVLVGTQ
+532 GDAQVLVGTQ

-590 EKQGKVIVHTYTPNH
+590 EKQGKVIVQTYTPNH

-613 NNYKAFFDKE
+613 NNYKSFFDKE

-652 EQTKS
+652 EQTKK
-657 IFEGIKSLKQ
+657 IFEGIKALKQ
-667 DYESEFVYCAAM
+667 DFDNEFVYCAAM

-692 QIIMRILRGK
+692 QIIIRLLRDK
-702 QSEIIDSIYSIV
+702 QEAIIDAIYSIV
-714 DKSRTNDI
+714 DKSQSNDI
-722 SIFIELNPND
+722 SVFVELNPND

>member
-1 MTLAKVIVDIST
+1 MTVAKVIVDIST

-18 IFDYLIPPEMPLQVG
+18 IFDYLIPPDMPLQVG

-123 DIPIID
+123 DISILE

-136 RAKSQKKLLENIGD
+136 RAKSQRKLLENIGD

-188 DVLSIQEKT
+188 DVLSTKEKT
-197 VELTEEQRQAVNIV
+197 VELTEEQNQAVNIV

-322 DQSYISDSN
+322 DQSYVSDSN

-380 TDKGLPTISVVDM
+380 TDKGLPTISIVDM

-408 LKTDLVAEVKKG
+408 LKTDIVAEVKKG

-590 EKQGKVIVHTYTPNH
+590 EKQGKVIVQTYTPNH

-722 SIFIELNPND
+722 SVFIELNPND

>member
-1 MTLAKVIVDIST
+1 MTVAKVIVDIST

-18 IFDYLIPPEMPLQVG
+18 IFDYLIPPDMPLQIG

-40 GNKIIEGYVIEIVS
+40 GSKIIEGYVIDIATQDE
-54 ETDSKYKLKNILAR
+54 SKYKLKYISAR
-68 LDAEPIITAEMLE
+68 LDAEPIITTEMLE
-81 LMHYMRT
+81 LMHFMRT

-109 KIKELTREYLTVNK
+109 KIKELTREFVSVNK
-123 DIPIID
+123 AIPID
-129 MLDAVGN
+129 EMLQSIGN
-136 RAKSQKKLLENIGD
+136 RAKSQKKLLENIGE

-156 LNADYGVSAVKA
+156 LNADYGASAVKS
-168 LVDKGFLIK
+168 LIEKGFLLK

-188 DVLSIQEKT
+188 DVKSESEKS
-197 VELTEEQRQAVNIV
+197 VELTEEQKKAVEII

-236 IDNAIKRGKTAIM
+236 IDHAVKQGKTAIM

-262 IFRSRYGEGVALLHS
+262 IFRSRYGESVALLHS

-322 DQSYISDSN
+322 DQSYVSDNN
-331 PRFNALDVAIWRGEY
+331 PRFNAIDVAIWRGDY
-346 NNAHVVLGSAT
+346 NGAHVVLGSAT
-357 PSLESYNNANS
+357 PSLESYNNAS
-368 GKYALASMTKRI
+368 KGKYALASMTKRI

-393 AREIMDGNAGIFSRE
+393 AREIMDGNSGIFSRE
-408 LKTDLVAEVKKG
+408 LKADLVSEINNG

-492 TEKVVDEVKSLL
+492 TEKVVDEVKKLL
-504 PDVKVL
+504 PNVKVL

-532 GEAQVLVGTQ
+532 GDAQVLVGTQ

-590 EKQGKVIVHTYTPNH
+590 EKQGKVIVQTYTPNH

-613 NNYKAFFDKE
+613 NNYKSFFDKE

-645 EDEMKTV
+645 EYEMKTV
-652 EQTKS
+652 EQTKK
-657 IFEGIKSLKQ
+657 IFEGIKALKQ
-667 DYESEFVYCAAM
+667 DFDNEFVYCAAM

-692 QIIMRILRGK
+692 QIIIRLLRDK
-702 QSEIIDSIYSIV
+702 QDVIIDAIYSIV
-714 DKSRTNDI
+714 DKSQSNDI
-722 SIFIELNPND
+722 SVFVELNPND

>member
-1 MTLAKVIVDIST
+1 MTIAKVIVDIST

-18 IFDYLIPPEMPLQVG
+18 IFDYLIPPEMPLQIG

-40 GNKIIEGYVIEIVS
+40 GSKTIEGYVIDIVTQN
-54 ETDSKYKLKNILAR
+54 ESKYKLKYISER
-68 LDAEPIITAEMLE
+68 LDAEPIITTEMLE

-109 KIKELTREYLTVNK
+109 KIKELTREYLSVNK
-123 DIPIID
+123 AIPIEE
-129 MLDAVGN
+129 MLQSVGN
-136 RAKSQKKLLENIGD
+136 RAKSQKKLLENIRE

-156 LNADYGVSAVKA
+156 LNADYGVSAVKS
-168 LVDKGFLIK
+168 LIEKGFLIK
-177 TSERVMRKPFN
+177 TSERVMRKPFD
-188 DVLSIQEKT
+188 DVKSVSEKF
-197 VELTEEQRQAVNIV
+197 VELTEEQKKAVEII
-211 ENTDKRTILL
+211 ESTDRRTVLL

-236 IDNAIKRGKTAIM
+236 IDHAIKQGKTVIM

-322 DQSYISDSN
+322 DQSYVSDSN
-331 PRFNALDVAIWRGEY
+331 PRFNAIDVAIWRGEY
-346 NNAHVVLGSAT
+346 NGAHVVLGSAT
-357 PSLESYNNANS
+357 PSLESYNNAS
-368 GKYALASMTKRI
+368 KGKYALASMTKRI

-393 AREIMDGNAGIFSRE
+393 AREIMDGNSGIFSRE
-408 LKTDLVAEVKKG
+408 LKADLVSEVKNG

-492 TEKVVDEVKSLL
+492 TEKVVDEVIKLL
-504 PDVKVL
+504 PNVKVL

-590 EKQGKVIVHTYTPNH
+590 EKQGKVIVQTFTPNH

-613 NNYKAFFDKE
+613 NNYKSFFDKE

-652 EQTKS
+652 EQTKK
-657 IFEGIKSLKQ
+657 IFEGIKALQ
-667 DYESEFVYCAAM
+667 QEYADEFVYCGAM

-692 QIIMRILRGK
+692 QIIIRLLRDK
-702 QSEIIDSIYSIV
+702 QNAIIDAVYSIV
-714 DKSRTNDI
+714 DKSQTNDT
-722 SIFIELNPND
+722 SVFVELNPND

>member
-1 MTLAKVIVDIST
+1 MTVAKVIVDIST

-18 IFDYLIPPEMPLQVG
+18 IFDYLIPPDMPLQLG

-40 GNKIIEGYVIEIVS
+40 GNKIIEGYVIGIAS
-54 ETDSKYKLKNILAR
+54 EDESKYKLKNIIAR

-123 DIPIID
+123 AIPIAE

-150 GDFLTN
+150 GDFLAN
-156 LNADYGVSAVKA
+156 LNADYGASAVKA

-188 DVLSIQEKT
+188 DVISTQVNT
-197 VELTEEQRQAVNIV
+197 VELTEEQRQAVDII

-314 IIILDEEH
+314 VIILDEEH
-322 DQSYISDSN
+322 DQSYVSDSN

-346 NNAHVVLGSAT
+346 NKAHVVLGSAT
-357 PSLESYNNANS
+357 PSLESYNNAIK

-408 LKTDLVAEVKKG
+408 LKTDIVAEVKKG

-492 TEKVVDEVKSLL
+492 TEKVVDEVKKLL
-504 PDVKVL
+504 PNVKVL

-518 TKTAYHEIL
+518 TKTSYHEIL

-532 GEAQVLVGTQ
+532 GDAQVLVGTQ

-590 EKQGKVIVHTYTPNH
+590 EKQGKVIVQTFTPNH

-613 NNYKAFFDKE
+613 NNYKMFFDKE

-652 EQTKS
+652 EQTKL

-667 DYESEFVYCAAM
+667 KYESEFVYCAAM

-692 QIIMRILRGK
+692 QIILRIMRDK
-702 QSEIIDSIYSIV
+702 QSEIIDSVYSIV
-714 DKSRTNDI
+714 DTSQTGDI
-722 SIFIELNPND
+722 SVFIELNPSD

>member
-1 MTLAKVIVDIST
+1 MTVAKVIVDIST

-18 IFDYLIPPEMPLQVG
+18 IFDYLIPHDMPLQIG

-40 GNKIIEGYVIEIVS
+40 GSKIIEGYVIDIATQDE
-54 ETDSKYKLKNILAR
+54 SKYKLKYISAR
-68 LDAEPIITAEMLE
+68 LDAEPIITTEMLE

-109 KIKELTREYLTVNK
+109 KIKELTREFVSVNK
-123 DIPIID
+123 AIPID
-129 MLDAVGN
+129 EMLQSVGN

-156 LNADYGVSAVKA
+156 LNADYGASAVKS
-168 LVDKGFLIK
+168 LIEKGFLLK

-188 DVLSIQEKT
+188 DVKSESEKS
-197 VELTEEQRQAVNIV
+197 VELTEEQKKAVEII

-236 IDNAIKRGKTAIM
+236 IDHAVKQGKTAIM

-262 IFRSRYGEGVALLHS
+262 IFRSRYGESVALLHS

-322 DQSYISDSN
+322 DQSYVSDNN
-331 PRFNALDVAIWRGEY
+331 PRFNAIDVAIWRGEY
-346 NNAHVVLGSAT
+346 NGAHVVLGSAT
-357 PSLESYNNANS
+357 PSLESYNNAS
-368 GKYALASMTKRI
+368 KGKYALASMTKRI

-393 AREIMDGNAGIFSRE
+393 AREIMDGNSGTFSRE
-408 LKTDLVAEVKKG
+408 LKADLVSEINNG

-492 TEKVVDEVKSLL
+492 TEKVVDEVKKLL
-504 PDVKVL
+504 PNVKVL

-532 GEAQVLVGTQ
+532 GDAQVLVGTQ

-590 EKQGKVIVHTYTPNH
+590 EKQGKVIVQTYTPNH

-613 NNYKAFFDKE
+613 NNYKSFFDKE

-652 EQTKS
+652 EQTKK
-657 IFEGIKSLKQ
+657 IFEGIKALKQ
-667 DYESEFVYCAAM
+667 DFDNEFVYCAAM

-692 QIIMRILRGK
+692 QIIIRLLRDK
-702 QSEIIDSIYSIV
+702 QDVIIDAIYSIV
-714 DKSRTNDI
+714 DKSQSNDI
-722 SIFIELNPND
+722 SVFVELNPND

>member
-1 MTLAKVIVDIST
+1 MTVAKVIVDIST

-18 IFDYLIPPEMPLQVG
+18 IFDYLIPPDMPLQLG

-40 GNKIIEGYVIEIVS
+40 GNKIIEGYVIGIAS
-54 ETDSKYKLKNILAR
+54 EDESKYKLKNIIAR

-109 KIKELTREYLTVNK
+109 KIKELTREYLTLNK
-123 DIPIID
+123 AIPIAE

-156 LNADYGVSAVKA
+156 LNADYGASAVKA

-188 DVLSIQEKT
+188 DVISTQVNT
-197 VELTEEQRQAVNIV
+197 VELTEEQRQAVDII

-236 IDNAIKRGKTAIM
+236 IDNAIRRGKTAIM

-322 DQSYISDSN
+322 DQSYVSDSN

-346 NNAHVVLGSAT
+346 NKAHVVLGSAT
-357 PSLESYNNANS
+357 PSLESYNNAS
-368 GKYALASMTKRI
+368 KGKYALASMTKRI

-408 LKTDLVAEVKKG
+408 LKTDIVAEVKKG

-492 TEKVVDEVKSLL
+492 TEKVVDEVKKLL
-504 PDVKVL
+504 PNVKVL

-532 GEAQVLVGTQ
+532 GDAQVLVGTQ

-590 EKQGKVIVHTYTPNH
+590 EKQGKVIVQTFTPNH

-613 NNYKAFFDKE
+613 NNYKMFFDKE

-652 EQTKS
+652 EQTKL

-667 DYESEFVYCAAM
+667 KYESEFVYCAAM

-692 QIIMRILRGK
+692 QIIMRILRDK
-702 QSEIIDSIYSIV
+702 QSEIIDSVYSIV
-714 DKSRTNDI
+714 DASQTGDI
-722 SIFIELNPND
+722 SVFIELNPSD

>member
-1 MTLAKVIVDIST
+1 MTIAKVIVDIST

-18 IFDYLIPPEMPLQVG
+18 IFDYLIPPDMPLQIG
-33 DRVNVPF
+33 DRVHVPF
-40 GNKIIEGYVIEIVS
+40 GSKTIEGYVIDIVAQN
-54 ETDSKYKLKNILAR
+54 ESKYKLKYISAR
-68 LDAEPIITAEMLE
+68 LDAEPIITTEMLE

-109 KIKELTREYLTVNK
+109 KIKELTREFVSVNK
-123 DIPIID
+123 AIPIEE
-129 MLDAVGN
+129 MLQSVGN
-136 RAKSQKKLLENIGD
+136 RAKSQKKLLENIGE

-156 LNADYGVSAVKA
+156 LNADYGASAVKS
-168 LVDKGFLIK
+168 LIEKGFLIK

-188 DVLSIQEKT
+188 DVKSESEKA
-197 VELTEEQRQAVNIV
+197 VELTEEQKKAVEII

-236 IDNAIKRGKTAIM
+236 IDHAIKQGKTAIM

-304 AIFSPLKNVG
+304 AIFSPLKNIG

-322 DQSYISDSN
+322 DQSYVSDNN
-331 PRFNALDVAIWRGEY
+331 PRFNAIDVAIWRGDY
-346 NNAHVVLGSAT
+346 NSAHVVLGSAT
-357 PSLESYNNANS
+357 PSLESYNNAS
-368 GKYALASMTKRI
+368 KGKYALASMTKRI

-393 AREIMDGNAGIFSRE
+393 AREIMDGNAEIFSRE
-408 LKTDLVAEVKKG
+408 LKADLVNEIKNG

-492 TEKVVDEVKSLL
+492 TEKVVDEVKKLL
-504 PDVKVL
+504 PNVKVL

-532 GEAQVLVGTQ
+532 GDAQVLVGTQ

-590 EKQGKVIVHTYTPNH
+590 EKQGKVIVQTYTPNH
-605 FIFKLIKQ
+605 FIFNLIKQ
-613 NNYKAFFDKE
+613 NNYKSFFDKE

-652 EQTKS
+652 EQTKK
-657 IFEGIKSLKQ
+657 IFEGIKALKQ
-667 DYESEFVYCAAM
+667 DFDNEFVYCAAM

-692 QIIMRILRGK
+692 QIIIRLLRDK
-702 QSEIIDSIYSIV
+702 QNVIIDAIYSIV
-714 DKSRTNDI
+714 DNSQSNDI
-722 SIFIELNPND
+722 SVFIELNPND

>member
-1 MTLAKVIVDIST
+1 MTVAKVIVDIST

-18 IFDYLIPPEMPLQVG
+18 IFDYLIPPDMPLQVG

-40 GNKIIEGYVIEIVS
+40 GNKIIEGYVIEIASQV
-54 ETDSKYKLKNILAR
+54 DSKYKLKNILAR
-68 LDAEPIITAEMLE
+68 LDAEPIITTEMLE

-123 DIPIID
+123 DIPITD

-136 RAKSQKKLLENIGD
+136 RAKSQKKLLENISD

-188 DVLSIQEKT
+188 DVLSIQEKN
-197 VELTEEQRQAVNIV
+197 VELTEEQRQAVDIV

-262 IFRSRYGEGVALLHS
+262 IFRSRYGDGVALLHS

-322 DQSYISDSN
+322 DQSYVSDSN

-408 LKTDLVAEVKKG
+408 LKTDIVTEVKKG
-420 NQVIIFLNRRGFAS
+420 NQVIIFLNRRGYAS

-439 QCGYVAKCT
+439 QCGYAAKCT

-590 EKQGKVIVHTYTPNH
+590 EKQGKVIVQTYTPNH

-613 NNYKAFFDKE
+613 NNYKMFFDKE
-623 VNTREISKFPP
+623 INTREISKFPP

-722 SIFIELNPND
+722 SVFIELNPND